1 MQEMFSKRWFRV
13 LIVILAVL
21 ASVIMGRYQR
31 QTGPTYPVPVAEEL
45 AGSSLFG
52 ELIRTHG
59 GAGDA
64 HVTLTVESTT
74 AEGEVVW
81 RRYPTNDDWSRL
93 PMQRSGGE
101 LAADLPHQ
109 IPAAKLEYSVR
120 LMDQGQEVV
129 LPHEET
135 AVIRFRDDVPAW
147 VLIPHIIFMFVSLAI
162 VFRAAFGAL
171 LGEDNVRRFI
181 PWALGFLIPG
191 GFLLG
196 PLVQKFAFDAYWT
209 GWPFGGDWTDNK
221 TLAALA
227 AWLIAWFICRSWPR
241 FERVAVL
248 FASIVMM
255 GVYLIPHSIH
265 GSELDWSQMEEPAAV
280 QQVPEDIAEPEPE

>member
-1 MQEMFSKRWFRV
+1 MQEMFSKRWFRWLV
-13 LIVILAVL
+13 GILAFV
-21 ASVIMGRYQR
+21 ASVFMGSYQR
-31 QTGPTYPVPVAEEL
+31 KTGPTYAIPVSEEL
-45 AGSSLFG
+45 AGSSISG
-52 ELIRTHG
+52 ELIRTHA

-64 HVTLTVESTT
+64 HVLLTVESSTS
-74 AEGEVVW
+74 EGEVLW
-81 RRYPTNDDWSRL
+81 RRYPTKADWNRL
-93 PMQRSGGE
+93 PMQRTGGE

-120 LMDQGQEVV
+120 LTDTGQELV

-196 PLVQKFAFDAYWT
+196 PLVQKFAFGAYWT

-227 AWLIAWFICRSWPR
+227 AWLIAWFICRRWPR
-241 FERVAVL
+241 LERVAVV
-248 FASIVMM
+248 FASVVML
-255 GVYLIPHSIH
+255 GVYLIPHSFR
-265 GSELDWSQMEEPAAV
+265 GSELDWSQVEEMAADSA
-280 QQVPEDIAEPEPE
+280 PEATTDPSPE

>member
-1 MQEMFSKRWFRV
+1 MQEMFSKRWFRI
-13 LIVILAVL
+13 LIGILAVL
-21 ASVIMGRYQR
+21 ASVFMGRYQR
-31 QTGPTYPVPVAEEL
+31 QTGPTYPVPVSEEL
-45 AGSSLFG
+45 AGSRIQG

-64 HVTLTVESTT
+64 HVTLTVESSA

-81 RRYPTNDDWSRL
+81 RRYPTSDDWTRF
-93 PMQRSGGE
+93 PMQREGGE

-120 LMDQGQEVV
+120 LTDGGEEIV

-135 AVIRFRDDVPAW
+135 AVIRFRDDVPNW
-147 VLIPHIIFMFVSLAI
+147 VLVPHIVFMFVSLAI
-162 VFRAAFGAL
+162 VFRAAFGSL

-221 TLAALA
+221 TLAALV
-227 AWLIAWFICRSWPR
+227 AWLIAWYICRSWPR
-241 FERVAVL
+241 FERLAVL
-248 FASIVMM
+248 FASVVML

-265 GSELDWSQMEEPAAV
+265 GSELDWSQVEETTTEP
-280 QQVPEDIAEPEPE
+280 VPEAADGG

>member
-1 MQEMFSKRWFRV
+1 MREMFSKRWFRW
-13 LIVILAVL
+13 LIGLLAVV
-21 ASVIMGRYQR
+21 ASVLMGRYQR
-31 QTGPTYPVPVAEEL
+31 MTGPTYPVPVDEQL
-45 AGSSLFG
+45 AGARIHG

-81 RRYPTNDDWSRL
+81 RRYPTDDDWSIL
-93 PMQRSGGE
+93 PMQREAGE

-120 LMDQGQEVV
+120 LTDDGQELV
-129 LPHEET
+129 LPQDET

-191 GFLLG
+191 GFILG

-221 TLAALA
+221 TLAALV
-227 AWLIAWFICRSWPR
+227 AWLIAWFIYRKWPR
-241 FERVAVL
+241 FERAAVI
-248 FASIVMM
+248 FASLVML

-265 GSELDWSQMEEPAAV
+265 GSELDWSTVEQAGPPEPAPV
-280 QQVPEDIAEPEPE
+280 TRPED

>member
-1 MQEMFSKRWFRV
+1 MQEMFSKRWFRI
-13 LIVILAVL
+13 LIGVLAVL
-21 ASVIMGRYQR
+21 ASVFMGRYQR
-31 QTGPTYPVPVAEEL
+31 QTGPTYPVPVSEEL
-45 AGSSLFG
+45 AGSSISG
-52 ELIRTHG
+52 KLIRTHG

-64 HVTLTVESTT
+64 HVTLSVASST
-74 AEGEVVW
+74 AEGEVLW
-81 RRYPTNDDWSRL
+81 RRYPTNEDWGRL
-93 PMQRSGGE
+93 PMQREGGE

-120 LMDQGQEVV
+120 LTDSGQEVV
-129 LPHEET
+129 LPHGET

-181 PWALGFLIPG
+181 PWALGFLLPG

-221 TLAALA
+221 TLAALV
-227 AWLIAWFICRSWPR
+227 AWLIAWYICRQWPR
-241 FERVAVL
+241 FERLAIL
-248 FASIVMM
+248 FASVVML

-265 GSELDWSQMEEPAAV
+265 GSELDWSQMEAVATEPA
-280 QQVPEDIAEPEPE
+280 PEAADGG